1 MNDSVSNKKNVG
13 NEDSGWDHS
22 HLPKIDSGYAG
33 YIGIGGVNVA
43 LDSSVKDFNVYFL
56 FTLSIP

>member
-1 MNDSVSNKKNVG
+1 MKMLDGITPS
-13 NEDSGWDHS
+13 
-22 HLPKIDSGYAG
+22 LPKIDSGYAG

-43 LDSSVKDFNVYFL
+43 LDSSVRDFNVYFL